1 MGLITRTISF
11 IGTGYEDL
19 VLCLSMCL
27 RELNIRTLICDR
39 SVEHIIYTYLP
50 HVEGID
56 PGKEILDAGLAHYTY
71 GKQTGEYD
79 IVLNLNDFD
88 GEPDT
93 GSTVIAVTDE
103 HRRHFEALEK
113 SKIKNADMLIIRYFT
128 GAVKG
133 LYDKMNDN
141 SAFKDVFAVAFS
153 EQDLEAEY
161 HMEWGKK
168 KGFSGIS
175 DQMEEVIKMLLK
187 ISACECTEKELKKA
201 YKKAK
206 RGSKQ

>member
-56 PGKEILDAGLAHYTY
+56 TGKEILDAGLAHYTY

-79 IVLNLNDFD
+79 IVLNL
-88 GEPDT
+88 
-93 GSTVIAVTDE
+93 S
-103 HRRHFEALEK
+103 
-113 SKIKNADMLIIRYFT
+113 
-128 GAVKG
+128 
-133 LYDKMNDN
+133 
-141 SAFKDVFAVAFS
+141 
-153 EQDLEAEY
+153 
-161 HMEWGKK
+161 
-168 KGFSGIS
+168 
-175 DQMEEVIKMLLK
+175 
-187 ISACECTEKELKKA
+187 
-201 YKKAK
+201 
-206 RGSKQ
+206 